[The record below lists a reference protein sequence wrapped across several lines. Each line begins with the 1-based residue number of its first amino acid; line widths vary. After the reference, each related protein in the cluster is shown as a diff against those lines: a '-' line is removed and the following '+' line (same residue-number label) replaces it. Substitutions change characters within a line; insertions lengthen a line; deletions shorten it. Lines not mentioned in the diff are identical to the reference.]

1 MLPKLVVEKREKVVY
16 IIRGVPQT
24 KGVVM
29 NKKSKTKP
37 DSDEQAL
44 CDLKSRAENGDPQ
57 AQFDFGMY
65 YATANLPPTFT
76 PTFETMR
83 QTETCISMK
92 KALEWWLKSA
102 EQGHIRALQ
111 WVINCYKFGF
121 GVCKD
126 EKEMVKWIQKLV
138 DQGDSNGLLQM
149 GYCYA
154 CGSGVPMD
162 ESQAIK
168 WWRKAAKKEQPSA
181 EFNLGEA
188 YITGYGRVK
197 ENKEKAIKWI
207 KSAAEHGN
215 KSAQEVYGKI
225 EKWGFENVKKYLYPK
240 IPFHTWQRHS

>member
-1 MLPKLVVEKREKVVY
+1 MVFPE
-16 IIRGVPQT
+16 T

-29 NKKSKTKP
+29 NKKTKTKP

-44 CDLKSRAENGDPQ
+44 NDLKSRAENGDPQ

-65 YATANLPPTFT
+65 YATASLNPTFT

-121 GVCKD
+121 GVCQD
-126 EKEMVKWIQKLV
+126 EKEMVNRIQKSV
-138 DQGDSNGLLQM
+138 DQGDPNGLLQM
-149 GYCYA
+149 GNCYA

-162 ESQAIK
+162 EAQAIK
-168 WWRKAAKKEQPSA
+168 WWRKAAKQGQPSA
-181 EFNLGEA
+181 EFSLGEA
-188 YITGYGRVK
+188 YITGYGGVK

-207 KSAAEHGN
+207 KSSAEHGN
-215 KSAQEVYGKI
+215 KSAQEIYGKI

-240 IPFHTWQRHS
+240 IPFHTWRRHT

>member
-1 MLPKLVVEKREKVVY
+1 MVFPE
-16 IIRGVPQT
+16 T

-29 NKKSKTKP
+29 NRKTKTKP

-44 CDLKSRAENGDPQ
+44 NDLKSRAENGDPQ

-65 YATANLPPTFT
+65 YATASLNPTFT

-121 GVCKD
+121 GVCQD

-138 DQGDSNGLLQM
+138 DQGDPNGLLQM
-149 GYCYA
+149 GNCYA

-162 ESQAIK
+162 EAQAIK
-168 WWRKAAKKEQPSA
+168 WWRKAAKQGQPSA
-181 EFNLGEA
+181 EFSLGEA
-188 YITGYGRVK
+188 YIKGYGGVK
-197 ENKEKAIKWI
+197 ENKEKTIKWI
-207 KSAAEHGN
+207 KSSAEHGH

-240 IPFHTWQRHS
+240 IPFHTWRRHT